1 MAMKKVLKVK
11 PARSVLGSTGSFVVL
26 LLCGVVMIL
35 PMLFIISNA
44 FKPMDELFMYPPK
57 LFVRN
62 PTTDN
67 FSLLATVFEDSQVPF
82 FRYLFNTLSITVI
95 ATVGKVV
102 VATMAG
108 YVLEKKRFPGRKFIF
123 NMVVTAMLFTSAVT
137 AIPNYLILS
146 KLGWIDS
153 YLSIVVPTLGA
164 SMGVFLVKQFM
175 GNISNSILEAA
186 RVDGASEHRIFWTL
200 VVPNVK
206 PAWLTLVIFT
216 VQDTWGETGGTY
228 IYSEELKTLQTAL
241 NQIVASGISRTGVS
255 AAISLIMMIVPIT
268 VFILTQKN
276 VVQTMMSSGIKE

>member
-1 MAMKKVLKVK
+1 MKKIIKAKVG
-11 PARSVLGSTGSFVVL
+11 RSVIGSTGNFAVLVVF
-26 LLCGVVMIL
+26 GIFMII
-35 PMLFIISNA
+35 PMVFIISNA
-44 FKPMDELFMYPPK
+44 FKPLDELFMYPPR

-67 FSLLATVFEDSQVPF
+67 FSALSTVFEDSWVPF
-82 FRYLFNTLSITVI
+82 PRYLFNTLIITVI
-95 ATVGKVV
+95 TTFCKVV

-108 YVLEKKRFPGRKFIF
+108 YVLDKKRFPGRKLIF
-123 NMVVTAMLFTSAVT
+123 DLVITAMLFTTTVT

-146 KLGWIDS
+146 KLGWIDT
-153 YLSIVVPTLGA
+153 YMSIIGPALGA

-175 GNISNSILEAA
+175 GNIPDSILEAA
-186 RVDGASEHRIFWTL
+186 MVDGASEHRIFWTI

-216 VQDTWGETGGTY
+216 VQDMWSVTGGTY

-241 NQIVASGISRTGVS
+241 NEIVSSGISRTGVS
-255 AAISLIMMIVPIT
+255 AAISLIMLVVPIA

>member
-1 MAMKKVLKVK
+1 MSMKKIIKAR
-11 PARSVLGSTGSFVVL
+11 PGRSVIGSTGNFLVL
-26 LLCGVVMIL
+26 VIFGIFMII

-44 FKPMDELFMYPPK
+44 FKPLDELFMYPPR

-67 FSLLATVFEDSQVPF
+67 FSSLATVFEDSWVPF
-82 FRYLFNTLSITVI
+82 PRYLYNTLFITLVTTI
-95 ATVGKVV
+95 GKVI

-108 YVLEKKRFPGRKFIF
+108 YVLEKKKFPGRKFIF
-123 NMVVTAMLFTSAVT
+123 DLVITALLFTSAVT

-153 YLSIVVPTLGA
+153 YLSIIVPAMGA

-175 GNISNSILEAA
+175 GNIPDSILEAA
-186 RVDGASEHRIFWTL
+186 MVDGASEHRIFWTI

-216 VQDTWGETGGTY
+216 VQDMWSVTGGTY
-228 IYSEELKTLQTAL
+228 IYSEELKTLQTSL
-241 NQIVASGISRTGVS
+241 NEIVSSGISRTGVS
-255 AAISLIMMIVPIT
+255 AAISLIMMIVPIV

>member
-1 MAMKKVLKVK
+1 MAMKKLLKIK
-11 PARSVLGSTGSFVVL
+11 PARSIIGSTGSFTILV
-26 LLCGVVMIL
+26 LCGLAMIL
-35 PMLFIISNA
+35 PMVFIISNA
-44 FKPMDELFMYPPK
+44 FKPMDELFMYPPRI
-57 LFVRN
+57 FVRN

-108 YVLEKKRFPGRKFIF
+108 YVLEKKRFPGRKLIF
-123 NMVVTAMLFTSAVT
+123 DMVITAMLFTSAVT

-153 YLSIVVPTLGA
+153 YLSIIVPTLGA

-255 AAISLIMMIVPIT
+255 AAISLIMLIVPIT
-268 VFILTQKN
+268 VFVLSQRN